1 MIGAIDPR
9 TPEGVAKI
17 ARLSRLALTAEEAEA
32 LGTHMKKILEWVDEL
47 GELDTEGTAAGLRDE
62 ARAALRPDAVAPS
75 LSVEAALANA
85 PKRNAHGFEVPAV
98 LSE

>member
-1 MIGAIDPR
+1 VSVDPR

-32 LGTHMKKILEWVDEL
+32 LGAHMTKILEWVDEL
-47 GELDTEGTAAGLRDE
+47 SELDTAGVEAGLRDA
-62 ARAALRPDAVAPS
+62 ARSALRPDVVAPS
-75 LSVEAALANA
+75 LAVDAALANA
-85 PKRNAHGFEVPAV
+85 PQPGPLGFEVPAV